1 MPDQPST
8 VAVRDPAASDSRDAA
23 VAKTGLLGRILAKLR
38 RLARFAYDLLT
49 HSP

>member
-1 MPDQPST
+1 MADRPST
-8 VAVRDPAASDSRDAA
+8 VAVRDPATDLPDAA
-23 VAKTGLLGRILAKLR
+23 MPKSGLLGRLLGRLR